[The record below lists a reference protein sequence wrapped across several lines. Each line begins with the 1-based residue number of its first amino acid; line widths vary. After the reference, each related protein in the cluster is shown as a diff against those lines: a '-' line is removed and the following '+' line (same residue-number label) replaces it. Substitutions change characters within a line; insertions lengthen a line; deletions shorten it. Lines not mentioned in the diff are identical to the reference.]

1 MLVSQGDLSIM
12 FSNPLVG
19 SITTLAL
26 LLLVWPLLS
35 RLVAKVRHPKP
46 AAFAAEQPVD

>member
-1 MLVSQGDLSIM
+1 MLSSQGTVTIF

-26 LLLVWPLLS
+26 LMLFWGPLTSLIK
-35 RLVAKVRHPKP
+35 RIRG
-46 AAFAAEQPVD
+46 

>member
-1 MLVSQGDLSIM
+1 VTIF

-26 LLLVWPLLS
+26 MMLFWGPLS
-35 RLVAKVRHPKP
+35 SVIKRMRS
-46 AAFAAEQPVD
+46 